1 MDSCRT
7 HIAVVFTPVITSQQ
21 PSFNFF
27 LTKGESYTTHTHTHT
42 HTHSHTEDSVTYIP
56 FCPNYSTWGFP
67 GGTVDKNPPANAKDM
82 GSILVWE
89 DATFRKATK
98 RVHHNY

>member
-1 MDSCRT
+1 M
-7 HIAVVFTPVITSQQ
+7 
-21 PSFNFF
+21 
-27 LTKGESYTTHTHTHT
+27 
-42 HTHSHTEDSVTYIP
+42 TYIP